1 MLERLRSSQVVLL
14 TNVALR
20 VWQGR
25 VYGQSLNQ
33 RMSKNETTIQRL
45 SGSKQLATGHSASS
59 KLSSS
64 LQHKVDRVEDWVSD
78 FLYTTVYNPSTS
90 KRINNIA
97 EGKSC
102 KSSLL
107 EQSALPPDTQ

>member
-1 MLERLRSSQVVLL
+1 VVLL

-33 RMSKNETTIQRL
+33 RMSKNKTTIQRL
-45 SGSKQLATGHSASS
+45 GGSKQLATGHSASS

-64 LQHKVDRVEDWVSD
+64 SLQHKLHMVEDWVSD
-78 FLYTTVYNPSTS
+78 FLHTTDNNPSTS
-90 KRINNIA
+90 KRINNA
-97 EGKSC
+97 ADGKSR
-102 KSSLL
+102 KPLLL